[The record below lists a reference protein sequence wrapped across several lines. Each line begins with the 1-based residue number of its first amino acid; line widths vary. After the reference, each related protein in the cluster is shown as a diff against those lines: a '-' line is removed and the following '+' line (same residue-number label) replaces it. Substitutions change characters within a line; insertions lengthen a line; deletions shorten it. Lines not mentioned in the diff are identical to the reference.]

1 MKTKHN
7 IEKKL
12 VRRVEPTKQYTK
24 SQNKYAPE
32 TKQLKIK
39 GVKYANDQPS
49 YRRGIRNL
57 KSNCHYCIRHPPI
70 THYTKFHLNPISSYK

>member
-1 MKTKHN
+1 MLNYYVILQTFDPVKKM
-7 IEKKL
+7 KKL

-39 GVKYANDQPS
+39 GVKYTN
-49 YRRGIRNL
+49 
-57 KSNCHYCIRHPPI
+57 
-70 THYTKFHLNPISSYK
+70 

>member
-1 MKTKHN
+1 MNTVLLTLALKEEER
-7 IEKKL
+7 IRRKKL

-24 SQNKYAPE
+24 SQNKYAPA

-39 GVKYANDQPS
+39 GVKYPTEQSN

-57 KSNCHYCIRHPPI
+57 KNNCHFCIH
-70 THYTKFHLNPISSYK
+70 HSSIA